1 MKSRGVL
8 VRSVLVVGIVVSCGC
23 RAMVSES
30 QRARNNDTP
39 GTALVSGQTLSL
51 EAELQYGP
59 TYKSTKSSWVGNDV
73 KGRLVVRAPEEIVAK
88 IDLYHF
94 SMRPAK
100 GMYYVQNFGKDRNG
114 NWRHVDGS
122 PVEVTVTR
130 EPGAVVV
137 DFKWIG
143 WASTKIGATAFDVGV
158 SMQIDGEVHRL
169 ARQAVPI
176 QPPAQ

>member
-1 MKSRGVL
+1 MKLRGVL
-8 VRSVLVVGIVVSCGC
+8 ARCVLVLAIVVGCGC
-23 RAMVSES
+23 RAIVSES
-30 QRARNNDTP
+30 QRSRNNNTP
-39 GTALVSGQTLSL
+39 ATALVSGQTLSL
-51 EAELQYGP
+51 EAELRYGP
-59 TYKSTKSSWVGNDV
+59 TYRSTKSSWVGNDV
-73 KGRLVVRAPEEIVAK
+73 NGRLVVRAPEEIAAK

-100 GMYYVQNFGKDRNG
+100 GMYYVQNFAKDRNG
-114 NWRHVDGS
+114 NWKHADGS
-122 PVEVTVTR
+122 PVEVAVTR

-143 WASTKIGATAFDVGV
+143 WASTKMGATAFDVGV